1 VIARPESWSQPAD
14 PRRAVVA
21 AGLVI
26 ALFVGAWVALHR
38 GFYRHH
44 QIIDTPIYQRYGD
57 AMAEGQVP
65 YRDFGLEYPPAALPV
80 FVIPSLL
87 RSQDGNLADYRDGF
101 EAEMLVCGLL
111 ALLFMLSV
119 LLRLEAGPVRL
130 TLALGLAA
138 AAPLLLGSVVLSRFD
153 LWPAALTV
161 AALAAL
167 VAGRDRLGLGML
179 GLAFAAKLYPAA
191 LLPLAVTWVWR
202 RRGRREAVVCAGV
215 FAALALACFLPFLVL
230 APHGVWDALTR
241 QTSRPLQIETLGAGF
256 LLVAHQVAGVG
267 VTMRSSHGS
276 QNLAGAG
283 PDALAVL
290 QTVLQ
295 LATLLGVWIWF
306 ARGPAD
312 RERLVRACA
321 AAVCAFVAFGKVLS
335 PQFLIWLIPL
345 VPLVRGRRGLAAGG
359 LLAVALVLTQLWFP
373 FRYWDLVLHFRA
385 LPSWLVLARDLTL
398 VALLAVL
405 VWPNEQ
411 RRGTG
416 WAYRRRLAGTETI
429 RSTTAPR

>member
-1 VIARPESWSQPAD
+1 VTARPESWSTPAE

-21 AGLVI
+21 AGLAI
-26 ALFVGAWVALHR
+26 ALFAGVWVALHH
-38 GFYRHH
+38 GFYRHS
-44 QIIDTPIYQRYGD
+44 QISDTPIYQRYGD
-57 AMAEGQVP
+57 AMADGQVP

-87 RSQDGNLADYRDGF
+87 RSEKGNLARYRDGF
-101 EAEMLVCGLL
+101 EAEMLACGML
-111 ALLFMLSV
+111 ALLFMLSI
-119 LLRLEAGPVRL
+119 LLRLEAGAVRL

-153 LWPAALTV
+153 LWLAALT
-161 AALAAL
+161 AGALAAL
-167 VAGRDRLGLGML
+167 VSGRDRLGLGVL

-191 LLPLAVTWVWR
+191 LLPLALTWVWR
-202 RRGRREAVVCAGV
+202 RRGRREAAACAGV
-215 FAALALACFLPFLVL
+215 FAAVALACFLPFLVV

-241 QTSRPLQIETLGAGF
+241 QTNRPLQIEALGAGF
-256 LLVAHQVAGVG
+256 LLVAHQLVDVG

-283 PDALAVL
+283 PDALAAI
-290 QTVLQ
+290 QTVVQ
-295 LATLLGVWIWF
+295 LSALVAVSVWF

-312 RERLVRACA
+312 RERLVRASA

-359 LLAVALVLTQLWFP
+359 LLAVALALTQLWFP
-373 FRYWDLVLHFRA
+373 YRYWDLVFHFPA
-385 LPSWLVLARDLTL
+385 LQSYLVLARDLTL

-405 VWPNEQ
+405 VWPE
-411 RRGTG
+411 RPRLGMVS
-416 WAYRRRLAGTETI
+416 RRRRAAA
-429 RSTTAPR
+429 R

>member
-1 VIARPESWSQPAD
+1 MIARPESWSPPAD

-21 AGLVI
+21 AGLAI

-38 GFYRHH
+38 GFYRHR

-57 AMAEGQVP
+57 AMADGQVP

-87 RSQDGNLADYRDGF
+87 RSQNGNLADYRDGF

-161 AALAAL
+161 GALAAL
-167 VAGRDRLGLGML
+167 VAGRDRLGVGVL

-191 LLPLAVTWVWR
+191 LLPMAVTWVWR
-202 RRGRREAVVCAGV
+202 RHGRREAVVCTGV
-215 FAALALACFLPFLVL
+215 FAAIALACFLPFLVL

-256 LLVAHQVAGVG
+256 LLVAHQVADVG

-295 LATLLGVWIWF
+295 LATLLGVWVWF

-312 RERLVRACA
+312 RDRLVRACA

-405 VWPNEQ
+405 VWPATGL
-411 RRGTG
+411 RR
-416 WAYRRRLAGTETI
+416 A
-429 RSTTAPR
+429 TAR